1 MKRIL
6 LTIGLTFFITGFG
19 KTQIHTITISP
30 NQRVASVQMS
40 PSEYSSWITYDE
52 FNNYAIREALVQD
65 IYQKFDDKFD
75 FIFFILNEAS
85 RPTNLLY
92 AGELIGVS
100 NAVTGIGLP
109 IYNNDSFYGSLGKL
123 KSVMALTSKESLL
136 YGPSLHELAHNW
148 ANFIIDTKGWDGSAE
163 YDIGA
168 HWGFTGGNTKGQLG
182 GFQQSTL
189 QTNIG
194 GNPNKYSVGSF
205 YGIANGGN
213 SVPYTDLELYLMGMI
228 PLTEVANFD
237 VFRGLS
243 QVSTV
248 GSNLEFTASTRVTY
262 DNTKILA
269 DAGGPRNPS
278 NVTSQKNFRLLVVIL
293 TPTSLTSTEWDTF
306 DDQSEKFGR
315 PSSDGMTIFNFWEAT
330 RGLGTLETGNLLN
343 AVRISVGLADIQTS
357 EISVFPNPVFRIL
370 NIDYKNENYETI
382 NIYNSMGVL
391 LKKER
396 VILPMQRF
404 DFSSYK
410 NGLYILE
417 FIKSSGETKKI
428 KVVKY

>member
-1 MKRIL
+1 L
-6 LTIGLTFFITGFG
+6 
-19 KTQIHTITISP
+19 P
-30 NQRVASVQMS
+30 
-40 PSEYSSWITYDE
+40 
-52 FNNYAIREALVQD
+52 
-65 IYQKFDDKFD
+65 
-75 FIFFILNEAS
+75 
-85 RPTNLLY
+85 Y
-92 AGELIGVS
+92 AGELIGTS

-109 IYNNDSFYGSLGKL
+109 IYNNDAFYGSLGKL

-168 HWGFTGGNTKGQLG
+168 HWGFSGGNTKGQLG

-243 QVSTV
+243 QVTTV
-248 GSNLEFTASTRVTY
+248 GSNIEFIASTRVTY
-262 DNTKILA
+262 DNAKILS
-269 DAGGPRNPS
+269 DAGGARNPT

-293 TPTSLTSTEWDTF
+293 TPTSLTSTEWNTF
-306 DDQSEKFGR
+306 DDQSEEFGR
-315 PSSDGMTIFNFWEAT
+315 SASDGMTIYNFWEAT

-343 AVRISVGLADIQTS
+343 AVKTTVDLVGIQS
-357 EISVFPNPVFRIL
+357 AELSVFPNPVSSIL
-370 NIDYKNENYETI
+370 NIEYKNENYETI
-382 NIYNSMGVL
+382 NIYNSKGVL
-391 LKKER
+391 LRKESA
-396 VILPMQRF
+396 ILPVQQF
-404 DFSSYK
+404 DFSAYK
-410 NGLYILE
+410 NGFYILE
-417 FIKSSGETKKI
+417 FIKSSGESKKI
-428 KVVKY
+428 KIIKY

>member
-6 LTIGLTFFITGFG
+6 LTIGLIFIISGFG

-30 NQRVASVQMS
+30 NQRVASVLMS
-40 PSEYSSWITYDE
+40 PSEYSSWITNDE
-52 FNNYAIREALVQD
+52 FNNYAKREALVQD

-75 FIFFILNEAS
+75 FIFFILNETS
-85 RPTNLLY
+85 RPANLPY
-92 AGELIGVS
+92 AGELIGIS

-109 IYNNDSFYGSLGKL
+109 IYNNAASYGSPGKL
-123 KSVMALTSKESLL
+123 KSVMALTSRESLL

-148 ANFIIDTKGWDGSAE
+148 ANFIIDTKGWNGSAE

-194 GNPNKYSVGSF
+194 GNPDRYSVGSF

-228 PLTEVANFD
+228 PITEVADFD

-248 GSNLEFTASTRVTY
+248 GSNVEFTASTRVTY
-262 DNTKILA
+262 DNAKILS
-269 DAGGPRNPS
+269 DAGRARNPT

-293 TPTSLTSTEWDTF
+293 TPTSLTSTEWNTF

-315 PSSDGMTIFNFWEAT
+315 SSSDGMTIYNFWEAT

-343 AVRISVGLADIQTS
+343 AVKATVDLVDIQST
-357 EISVFPNPVFRIL
+357 EISVFPNPVSGVL
-370 NIDYKNENYETI
+370 SIDYKNENYETI
-382 NIYNSMGVL
+382 NIFNSQGVL
-391 LKKER
+391 LRKEKA
-396 VILPMQRF
+396 ILPMQQF
-404 DFSSYK
+404 DFSAYK

-417 FIKSSGETKKI
+417 CIKPSGEIKKI
-428 KVVKY
+428 KVIKY

>member
-1 MKRIL
+1 MRRIL
-6 LTIGLTFFITGFG
+6 LTIGITFLITGIG

-30 NQRVASVQMS
+30 NQRVASIQMS
-40 PSEYSSWITYDE
+40 PSEYSSWITNDE
-52 FNNYAIREALVQD
+52 FNNYAKREALVQE

-75 FIFFILNEAS
+75 FIFFILNETS
-85 RPTNLLY
+85 RPANLPY
-92 AGELIGVS
+92 AGELIGIS
-100 NAVTGIGLP
+100 NVVTGIGLP
-109 IYNNDSFYGSLGKL
+109 IYNNAAAYGSLGKL

-148 ANFIIDTKGWDGSAE
+148 ANFIIDTKGWNGSAE

-182 GFQQSTL
+182 GFQESTL

-194 GNPNKYSVGSF
+194 GNPDKYSVGSF

-248 GSNLEFTASTRVTY
+248 GSNIEFTASTRVTY
-262 DNTKILA
+262 DNAKILS
-269 DAGGPRNPS
+269 DAGGARNPTY
-278 NVTSQKNFRLLVVIL
+278 VTSQKNFRLLVVIL
-293 TPTSLTSTEWDTF
+293 TPTSLTSTEWNTF

-315 PSSDGMTIFNFWEAT
+315 SSSDGMTIYNFWEAT

-343 AVRISVGLADIQTS
+343 AVKATVGLVDIQST
-357 EISVFPNPVFRIL
+357 EISVFPNPVSGVL
-370 NIDYKNENYETI
+370 SIDYKNENYETI
-382 NIYNSMGVL
+382 NIYNSQGVL
-391 LKKER
+391 LRKER
-396 VILPMQRF
+396 AILPMQRF
-404 DFSSYK
+404 DFSAYK

-417 FIKSSGETKKI
+417 CINPSGEIKKI
-428 KVVKY
+428 KVIKY